1 MKNINTIWIS
11 TTPRTG
17 STWIFNVTRE
27 IYRILGFT
35 VEPSIVPQKDNEMFK
50 IYHDKAIN
58 QNNENIKYVLKTHSI
73 LKPDLIRSKI
83 ITSIRDPRD
92 LCLSYKKFMKTDF
105 NRSFK
110 VTKSLMDFTNTYQ
123 YFKNNYLILIKYEN
137 IEKESTEIILNISKF
152 LNVSIT
158 HTQAVEISKKYSRDN
173 VIKIIENKNNEIN
186 DKILKKTKPDEKE
199 IVFVSKKLSINEEMR
214 AFDTSTG
221 FQTDHISQSRS
232 TSWSTEFST
241 NEKKILN
248 DTFKDWLL
256 KFKY

>member
-35 VEPSIVPQKDNEMFK
+35 VEPSIVPQKDTEMFK

-58 QNNENIKYVLKTHSI
+58 ENNENIKFVLKTHSI

-105 NRSFK
+105 ERSFK
-110 VTKSLMDFTNTYQ
+110 VAKSLINFTNTYQ
-123 YFKNNYLILIKYEN
+123 YFKNNYLILLKYED
-137 IEKESTEIILNISKF
+137 IEKKSTEIILAISKF
-152 LNVSIT
+152 LDVSIT
-158 HTQAVEISKKYSRDN
+158 HDQAIKISKKFSRTN
-173 VIKIIENKNNEIN
+173 VIKIIENKNKELNE
-186 DKILKKTKPDEKE
+186 KISKKSKIDEKD
-199 IVFVSKKLSINEEMR
+199 IVFVSEKLSINKEMR
-214 AFDTSTG
+214 AFDTNTG
-221 FQTDHISQSRS
+221 FQTGHISQNKSS
-232 TSWSTEFST
+232 EWTTKFST

-248 DTFKDWLL
+248 DTFKDWLV

>member
-35 VEPSIVPQKDNEMFK
+35 VEPSIVPQKDTEMFK
-50 IYHDKAIN
+50 IYHDEAIN

-105 NRSFK
+105 ERSFK
-110 VTKSLMDFTNTYQ
+110 VAKSLINFTNTYQ
-123 YFKNNYLILIKYEN
+123 YFKNNYLILLKYED
-137 IEKESTEIILNISKF
+137 IEKKSTEIILAISKF
-152 LNVSIT
+152 LDVSIT
-158 HTQAVEISKKYSRDN
+158 HDQAIKISKKFSRTN
-173 VIKIIENKNNEIN
+173 VIKIIEDKNKELNE
-186 DKILKKTKPDEKE
+186 KISKKTKIDEKD
-199 IVFVSKKLSINEEMR
+199 VVLVSEKLSINKEMR
-214 AFDTSTG
+214 AFDTNTG
-221 FQTDHISQSRS
+221 FQTGHISQSKS
-232 TSWSTEFST
+232 SEWTTEFST

-248 DTFKDWLL
+248 DTFKDWLV

>member
-1 MKNINTIWIS
+1 
-11 TTPRTG
+11 
-17 STWIFNVTRE
+17 
-27 IYRILGFT
+27 
-35 VEPSIVPQKDNEMFK
+35 
-50 IYHDKAIN
+50 
-58 QNNENIKYVLKTHSI
+58 
-73 LKPDLIRSKI
+73 
-83 ITSIRDPRD
+83 
-92 LCLSYKKFMKTDF
+92 MKTDF

-158 HTQAVEISKKYSRDN
+158 HSQAVEISKKYSRDN

-186 DKILKKTKPDEKE
+186 DKILKKTKLDEKE

>member
-27 IYRILGFT
+27 IYRILGFV
-35 VEPSIVPQKDNEMFK
+35 VEPSIVPQKDTEMFK
-50 IYHDKAIN
+50 IYHNKAIH

-73 LKPDLIRSKI
+73 LRPDLIRSKI

-110 VTKSLMDFTNTYQ
+110 VTKSLINFTNTYQ
-123 YFKNNYLILIKYEN
+123 YFKNNYLILLKYED
-137 IEKESTEIILNISKF
+137 IEKKSTEIILNISKF
-152 LNVSIT
+152 LNVVIT
-158 HTQAVEISKKYSRDN
+158 YDQAAEITNKYSRKS
-173 VIKIIENKNNEIN
+173 VMKIIENKNIKLNEKISKKMKIDENEI
-186 DKILKKTKPDEKE
+186 
-199 IVFVSKKLSINEEMR
+199 VSISEKLSINKEIR
-214 AFDTSTG
+214 AYDANTG
-221 FQTDHISQSRS
+221 FQTGHISQNKSS
-232 TSWSTEFST
+232 DWTTEFSA

-248 DTFKDWLL
+248 DAFKDWLI

>member
-110 VTKSLMDFTNTYQ
+110 VTKSLIDFTNTYQ

-158 HTQAVEISKKYSRDN
+158 HSQAVEISKKYSRDN
-173 VIKIIENKNNEIN
+173 VIKIIKNKNNEIN
-186 DKILKKTKPDEKE
+186 DKILKKTKLDEKE
-199 IVFVSKKLSINEEMR
+199 IVFVSKKLSINEETR

-221 FQTDHISQSRS
+221 FQTGHISQSRS